1 MITNRFSLI
10 AHPSNGLIRLGD
22 SRSRSKLLGRN
33 QATHTDHRPHV
44 EERFKVVQWIAGHG
58 EEIGVVAWGDPSF
71 PTG

>member
-1 MITNRFSLI
+1 M
-10 AHPSNGLIRLGD
+10 
-22 SRSRSKLLGRN
+22 GRN